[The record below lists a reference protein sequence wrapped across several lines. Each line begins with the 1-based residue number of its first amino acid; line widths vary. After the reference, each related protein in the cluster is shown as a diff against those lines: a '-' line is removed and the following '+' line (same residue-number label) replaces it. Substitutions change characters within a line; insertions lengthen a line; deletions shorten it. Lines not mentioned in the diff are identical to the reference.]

1 MRGNPF
7 VALACALTL
16 ALGIG
21 GGCVSSEDAFV
32 DGRLERLCTES
43 IPLCAV
49 RASCTLD
56 AGSYVSSAFPGG
68 QRWLVR
74 SEVDG
79 QRARVRVRLAGLGWS
94 GTELVLQAFTP
105 DCAGLDSLRLT
116 GDEVARAL
124 GRGDVLEHELELGP
138 RGDHLIELFS
148 DMSAGY
154 LVTVDV
160 R

>member
-1 MRGNPF
+1 MRGMIHVVTGA
-7 VALACALTL
+7 VALAFGLPGAC
-16 ALGIG
+16 I
-21 GGCVSSEDAFV
+21 SSEDAFV

-49 RASCTLD
+49 RASCTVD
-56 AGSYVSSAFPGG
+56 EGSYVSSAFPGG

-79 QRARVRVRLAGLGWS
+79 ERARVRLKLTGLGWP
-94 GTELVLQAFTP
+94 GTELVLQAYTP
-105 DCAGLDSLRLT
+105 DCAGLDALRLT

-124 GRGDVLEHELELGP
+124 GDDDVLEHELELGP
-138 RGDHLIELFS
+138 RGDHLVEIFS
-148 DMSAGY
+148 DMSAGF
-154 LVTVDV
+154 LVTIDV